1 MCQRAAVNET
11 SYREQCTVN
20 SKKRVGECGKQ
31 GLLNSTTGLPSGGK
45 QELFSLGTG
54 KGIAQTAMCSVHFA

>member
-31 GLLNSTTGLPSGGK
+31 GLLNSATGLPSSGK
-45 QELFSLGTG
+45 QELFSLG
-54 KGIAQTAMCSVHFA
+54 KGIAQIQMAMCSVHFA